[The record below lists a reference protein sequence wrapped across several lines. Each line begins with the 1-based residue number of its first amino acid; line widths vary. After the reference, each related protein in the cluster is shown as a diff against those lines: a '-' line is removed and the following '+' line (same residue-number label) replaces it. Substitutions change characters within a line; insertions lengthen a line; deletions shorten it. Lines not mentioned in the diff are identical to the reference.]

1 MKFDKWLKQKHLEIR
16 LNSWKCER
24 RLLPMLPNTENVEQV
39 ETIDNEVDILII
51 NENIESFD

>member
-24 RLLPMLPNTENVEQV
+24 RLLPMLPNTENV
-39 ETIDNEVDILII
+39 ISI
-51 NENIESFD
+51 NECKHSIHR